1 VLFETVFLKQIF
13 DQSYCSGLNKYF
25 FNNYGQIKKRKMKR
39 RVIIVMA
46 LLFISGIA
54 FVFLTKA
61 KADPEPPTKYCWY
74 NPIEEDC
81 DTGGNCVCYDIYPP
95 DCRQND

>member
-1 VLFETVFLKQIF
+1 
-13 DQSYCSGLNKYF
+13 
-25 FNNYGQIKKRKMKR
+25 
-39 RVIIVMA
+39 MA
-46 LLFISGIA
+46 LLFILVIA

-74 NPIEEDC
+74 NPIIEDC

>member
-1 VLFETVFLKQIF
+1 
-13 DQSYCSGLNKYF
+13 
-25 FNNYGQIKKRKMKR
+25 MKR

-54 FVFLTKA
+54 FVFLTIA
-61 KADPEPPTKYCWY
+61 KADPDPTKYCWY
-74 NPIEEDC
+74 NPDIGDC
-81 DTGGNCVCYDIYPP
+81 DYTGNCVCYDIYPP